1 MTIPDLKTY
10 LTYIFYV
17 LVFVN
22 VVAGVVV
29 WQKRKHFANSSIVWL
44 GQMIGYLS
52 ILAIMEWLLL
62 DYIWVKSSV
71 FYPDINPVFNRLQIQ
86 DTNFIGSISYFVR
99 FVFLGLFFRDAIG
112 DAFTKKFFQVA
123 IILLVIFELVHVF
136 VFKSYQGYDSLSSTI
151 KNILIIGG
159 VGLFLY
165 KFYHTY
171 IGQVLFVQNPYF
183 WISLG
188 LLFPAFCEI
197 FLEFIFSKLYNT
209 DEAMFYKLYIVRNI
223 TQVLGFVLLAVGFW
237 KAKYLRFL
245 PKEY

>member
-22 VVAGVVV
+22 VVAGLVA
-29 WQKRKHFANSSIVWL
+29 WQKRKGFANSSIVWL
-44 GQMIGYLS
+44 AQMVWYLA
-52 ILAIMEWLLL
+52 ILAVMEWLLL
-62 DYIWVKSSV
+62 KYVFKKS
-71 FYPDINPVFNRLQIQ
+71 FIFFGDISPILKELQIQ
-86 DTNFIGSISYFVR
+86 DTSFIGSVSYFVR
-99 FVFLGLFFRDAIG
+99 FIFLGLFFRDAIG
-112 DAFTKKFFQVA
+112 DAFTKKFFQTA
-123 IILLVIFELVHVF
+123 IFLLIIFELIQIF

-171 IGQVLFVQNPYF
+171 VGQVSFVQNPYF

-209 DEAMFYKLYIVRNI
+209 DEAMFYKWYIVRNI
-223 TQVLGFVLLAVGFW
+223 SQVLGFVLLIIGFW
-237 KAKYLRFL
+237 KVKYLRFL
-245 PKEY
+245 PKEF